1 MLGFSEFVLDG
12 VENRDG
18 TDCLKIGDGRNE

>member
-1 MLGFSEFVLDG
+1 MLEFSDVVLDG

-18 TDCLKIGDGRNE
+18 TECLKVGDGRNE